1 MTTSVLVVDDQPLFC
16 SGIGLLIEAQPD
28 LEFAGAAYTGASA
41 LERVGELHPDVVLM
55 DLRMPGGNGLAATEA
70 ILANEAPPRVL
81 VLTTFR
87 DGRVVQQA
95 MQAGAAGFI
104 TKDASPA
111 ELLTA
116 IRDVVAG
123 KPVRASGAPTSMLP
137 DPLYA
142 GSPNPEAISALTA
155 REHEVFLHLARGLT
169 NNQIAVLSHISE
181 NTVRNHVSSLLQKLD
196 LENRTQAAAFAYR
209 EGLLPAPLRRI
220 I

>member
-1 MTTSVLVVDDQPLFC
+1 MTTSVLIVDDQPLFC
-16 SGIGLLIEAQPD
+16 SGIALLIEAQPD
-28 LEFAGAAYTGASA
+28 LEFAGAAHTGASA
-41 LERVGELHPDVVLM
+41 IERVGELHPDVVLM
-55 DLRMPGGNGLAATEA
+55 DLRMPGGNGLAAMEA
-70 ILANEAPPRVL
+70 ILAKESSPRVL

-87 DGRVVQQA
+87 DGRIVQQA
-95 MQAGAAGFI
+95 MRAGAAGFI
-104 TKDASPA
+104 TKDATPV

-123 KPVRASGAPTSMLP
+123 KPVSASGAPTSMLP

-142 GSPNPEAISALTA
+142 GAPNPEAISALTA

-196 LENRTQAAAFAYR
+196 LENRTQAAVFAYR